1 MDTPGAQADLIRI
14 RPTILIGLGGTG
26 GDVILRVRKRFY
38 EKYGTLSEFP
48 IVAYLWLDTDKSE
61 KHILGK
67 EVREFVRMTD
77 VERLMLTIGDTTVI
91 TQNLKEPNNAHI
103 DKWWYPGLN
112 ALGQMNE
119 GAGQIRAYSRLAFFH
134 HYKAIRAAVTEANT
148 RVRDPHAMEKMMH
161 SPILKDQGI
170 LAQVEFNQPTNV
182 YLVTSIAGGTGS
194 GLLLDAAFMIKD
206 LFQEGNVTLSS
217 FLVFPDHFGTI
228 TNEKM
233 KANAYALL
241 KELNYYKYG
250 SHTFDAEWSLG
261 VTARVPIPPFDYCYV
276 FDNQNAAGQATGGQP
291 GSQELIFELLADSIF
306 KDFSHGE
313 FADHKRSARVN
324 LRQYMNKTYE
334 HAHPRFKQN
343 FIQRYQSFGMSTIV
357 VPHARITTACA
368 YKLATEVVD
377 LWSGQS
383 KATYN
388 QADLPRF
395 VREDF
400 LPALHLLEDDAKRKN
415 EILFS
420 LLDAGGLADPDKGRN
435 QGLLDELSK
444 WSQEVVR
451 SVERGQLGPR
461 QTLRDFLEEKFV
473 EQEKRLKA
481 EELGAEPEKWG
492 HFPRTIRANLEALE
506 KRASEDI
513 RKKAFQLVDQK
524 NDSLKYSE
532 AVLNETVEVLRSF
545 VTTFQKKQSDIQD
558 VLVRRQKEAT
568 RRLQEVGRYQ
578 SRSNLDGRKGII
590 LAYVAERYLEALVGD
605 SRTPGLLRCQ
615 LQARIYKEGAELI
628 ERLARAIQGSERPDG
643 RRGGGMVDQLTSL
656 ARDLEGLKNE
666 LAGGF
671 KYFSQKDPQPQALV
685 LYEPTDIESKYY
697 PAYVKSTET
706 VQAVSKAV
714 LKRLERAVTGLAA
727 DIAAGR
733 TEEWKR
739 ALLTESRNLFAG
751 LKTDFHV
758 VKVLYTTMDEQTR
771 NNHLRQMYSR
781 SAYWAT
787 KSGLHGTFQ
796 LPEEQVHTMCGLPS
810 AAGMSPSDAAELTGY
825 LNQLKAYL
833 TREVT
838 GKLNF
843 YPIPES
849 SEIIFYQEAGGF
861 PINYMARLTDLR
873 GSYLKL
879 YTNGEPLHIDCND
892 KKFPDLMVL
901 NQEERRS
908 LEEAY
913 ECWVLG
919 CLFDVLEFKGG
930 EYLWQ
935 ERDGF
940 QMRPHP
946 LGDRH
951 MMLVKLTTGAATR
964 EKLYKLVKQRRDAV
978 LSTQDEQEMAAY
990 CALLEHYKR
999 EAYGEKWGKVSSESE
1014 LAFEDMMTVRV
1025 LSDEVQHVMES
1036 PLVRSLGPEA
1046 IGQKAEEVMANA
1058 EQFTRKRED
1067 GKLALLAATK
1077 TKP

>member
-1 MDTPGAQADLIRI
+1 MDTPGSQPDLIRI

-26 GDVILRVRKRFY
+26 GDVLLRVRKRFY

-112 ALGQMNE
+112 SLGQMNE

-134 HYKAIRAAVTEANT
+134 HYKAIRTAVTDANT

-161 SPILKDQGI
+161 SQLLKDQGI

-182 YLVTSIAGGTGS
+182 YLITSIAGGTGS
-194 GLLLDAAFMIKD
+194 GLLMDTAFMIKD

-217 FLVFPDHFGTI
+217 FLVFPDHFGTV

-241 KELNYYKYG
+241 KELNYYKFGVPYFE
-250 SHTFDAEWSLG
+250 SEWSLG

-291 GSQELIFELLADSIF
+291 GSQELIFELLADAIF

-334 HAHPRFKQN
+334 YAHPRFKQQ
-343 FIQRYQSFGMSTIV
+343 FIQRYQSFGMSTIM
-357 VPHARITTACA
+357 VPHARIITACA
-368 YKLATEVVD
+368 YKLAADVVD
-377 LWSGQS
+377 HWSGS
-383 KATYN
+383 AKASFN

-395 VREDF
+395 VKEDF
-400 LPALHLLEDDAKRKN
+400 LPGLRLAEDESKRKN
-415 EILFS
+415 DLLFA
-420 LLDAGGLADPDKGRN
+420 LLDPAGLADPDKGKN
-435 QGLLDELSK
+435 QGLLEELSK
-444 WSQEVVR
+444 WSQEVM
-451 SVERGQLGPR
+451 RGQPGPR
-461 QTLRDFLEEKFV
+461 QTLRDFLEEKFT
-473 EQEKRLKA
+473 EQEKRMWA
-481 EELGAEPEKWG
+481 EQLGAEPEKWG
-492 HFPRTIRANLEALE
+492 HFPRTIRANLEHLVT
-506 KRASEDI
+506 RASEAI
-513 RKKAFQLVDQK
+513 RDRSFQLVNEK
-524 NDSLKYSE
+524 NESLKYSE
-532 AVLNETVEVLRSF
+532 AVLNETVAVLRSY
-545 VTTFQKKQSDIQD
+545 VLAFQKKGQDIQD
-558 VLVRRQKEAT
+558 VLQRRQKEAT

-590 LAYVAERYLEALVGD
+590 LSYVKERYLEALVGD
-605 SRTPGLLRCQ
+605 NRTPGLLRCQ
-615 LQARIYKEGAELI
+615 LQARVYKEGEELVN
-628 ERLARAIQGSERPDG
+628 RLAQAIQGSERPDG
-643 RRGGGMVDQLTSL
+643 RRGGGMVDQLAQL
-656 ARDLEGLKNE
+656 ARDLEALKTE
-666 LAGGF
+666 LLGGF

-685 LYEPTDIESKYY
+685 LYEPTEIESKYY
-697 PAYVKSTET
+697 PAYVKGKDT
-706 VQAVSKAV
+706 VAAVSKGV

-739 ALLTESRNLFAG
+739 ALLAEARGVFAG

-771 NNHLRQMYSR
+771 NNHLRQMFSR

-787 KSGLHGTFQ
+787 KSGLHGTFV

-810 AAGMSPSDAAELTGY
+810 ASGMNPADAAELNGY
-825 LNQLKAYL
+825 LTQLKAYVA
-833 TREVT
+833 REISSGV
-838 GKLNF
+838 NF

-861 PINYMARLTDLR
+861 PINYMARLADLR
-873 GSYLKL
+873 SSYLKL
-879 YTNGEPLHIDCND
+879 YTGGEPLHIECHD

-901 NQEERRS
+901 NQDERRA

-940 QMRPHP
+940 QLRPHP

-951 MMLVKLTTGAATR
+951 MMLVKLTANASTR
-964 EKLYKLVKQRRDAV
+964 EKLFKLVKGRRDAV
-978 LSTQDEQEMAAY
+978 LATTDAEEMAAY
-990 CALLEHYKR
+990 TALLQHYKR
-999 EAYGEKWGKVSSESE
+999 EAYGELWGKVSSESD
-1014 LAFEDMMTVRV
+1014 LPFEDMMTVRV
-1025 LSDEVQHVMES
+1025 INDEEKHVKES
-1036 PLVRSLGPEA
+1036 PLVRSLGEDA
-1046 IGQKAEEVMANA
+1046 IGQKADEVMR
-1058 EQFTRKRED
+1058 EPGKHTRKRED
-1067 GKLALLAATK
+1067 GRLALLSAAPK
-1077 TKP
+1077 